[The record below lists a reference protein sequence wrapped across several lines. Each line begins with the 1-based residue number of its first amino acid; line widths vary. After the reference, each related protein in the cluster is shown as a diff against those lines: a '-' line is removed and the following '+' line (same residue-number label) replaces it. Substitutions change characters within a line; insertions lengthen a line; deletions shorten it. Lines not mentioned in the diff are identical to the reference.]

1 MPTICAQDLPTI
13 FLCSESQVRRLIEAG
28 RLVPQEDGS
37 FDESE
42 VEALVAEKAT
52 TREALRELT
61 RLSQEVGGYSEMR
74 KS

>member
-13 FLCSESQVRRLIEAG
+13 FLCSEAQVRRLIEAG
-28 RLVPQEDGS
+28 RLVPQEDGG

-42 VEALVAEKAT
+42 VEALRAEKAT

-61 RLSQEVGGYSEMR
+61 KLSQEMGGYSEME